1 MPVFVYEARDNAGQ
15 LKKDKIDAPNMR
27 MATQRLQEQKMTVI
41 NIKEQSGGMA
51 QADVLGWYQKFKK
64 VNEQALTVFSRQF
77 ATMINAGLAMVRC
90 LDILSEQTEDKKLQ
104 QTLIQVRRDV
114 EGGSTLSNALAK
126 PPTVFSTLYISMVK
140 AGEMGGV
147 LDEVLER
154 LAGFM
159 EKDFA
164 LKKKVKSALTYPV
177 VILVMALGIVFFLV
191 TYILPTFVTLFEG
204 MNLEL
209 PLPTRILIETTK
221 AVRNPMI
228 LFPLIA
234 LLVVA
239 GVFINRY
246 INTPLGKKQY
256 DLLKLNIPVFGL
268 LNKKVAISRFCRTLG
283 TLLSSGVPI
292 MQALEIVGKA
302 SGNEII
308 AMTVGKIRESIR
320 EGESIASPLGA
331 SGMFPP
337 MVTQM
342 VAVGEETGNLDA
354 MLAKISDFYDTEV
367 EYLLSSLTSMLEPI
381 MIVGMGT
388 IVGFIVVSVF
398 LPLYELIGDM
408 AWRSVRSNGKALP
421 AGGGFSG

>member
-1 MPVFVYEARDNAGQ
+1 MPVFVYEARDAEGQ
-15 LKKDKIDAPNMR
+15 LRKDTVEAPNMR
-27 MATQRLQEQKMTVI
+27 MANQRLQEQKMTVI
-41 NIKEQSGGMA
+41 TISQRAGNVGQSDLM
-51 QADVLGWYQKFKK
+51 GWLNNMKK

-104 QTLIQVRRDV
+104 QTLVQVRRDV
-114 EGGSTLSNALAK
+114 EGGSTLSAALQKHPA
-126 PPTVFSTLYISMVK
+126 VFSTLYYSMVK

-191 TYILPTFVTLFEG
+191 TYILPTFVDLFEG
-204 MNLEL
+204 MNLQL
-209 PLPTRILIETTK
+209 PLPTKILMGTTK
-221 AVRNPMI
+221 AVRNPLVCI
-228 LFPLIA
+228 GGLA
-234 LLVVA
+234 ALVV
-239 GVFINRY
+239 GVFFLNRY
-246 INTPLGKKQY
+246 VSTPLGKKQY
-256 DLLKLNIPVFGL
+256 DLLKLNIPVFGI

-308 AMTVGKIRESIR
+308 ALTVGKIRESIR

-354 MLAKISDFYDTEV
+354 MLSKISDFYDTEV

-381 MIVGMGT
+381 MIVGMGG

-398 LPLYELIGDM
+398 LPLYQLIGSM
-408 AWRSVRSNGKALP
+408 G
-421 AGGGFSG
+421 

>member
-1 MPVFVYEARDNAGQ
+1 MPVFVYEARDASGNRV
-15 LKKDKIDAPNMR
+15 KDTIEAANRKA
-27 MATQRLQEQKMTVI
+27 ATQRLQEQRLTIISLDEKA
-41 NIKEQSGGMA
+41 GGGA
-51 QADVLGWYQKFKK
+51 RGDVGAFFERFKK

-104 QTLIQVRRDV
+104 TTLDQVRRDV
-114 EGGSTLSNALAK
+114 EAGQTLSAALARH
-126 PPTVFSTLYISMVK
+126 PQVFSTLYISMVK

-159 EKDFA
+159 EKDYS

-191 TYILPTFVTLFEG
+191 TYILPTFVELFKG
-204 MNLEL
+204 MNLQL
-209 PLPTRILIETTK
+209 PLPTKILIAITEG
-221 AVRNPMI
+221 ARNPVIVIPALI
-228 LFPLIA
+228 LFVATLV
-234 LLVVA
+234 LL
-239 GVFINRY
+239 GRY
-246 INTPLGKKQY
+246 INTPVGRKQY
-256 DLLKLNIPVFGL
+256 DLLKLNVPVFGL
-268 LNKKVAISRFCRTLG
+268 LTKKVAISRFCRTLG

-308 AMTVGKIRESIR
+308 AMTVTKVRESIR

-331 SGMFPP
+331 SGLFPP

-354 MLAKISDFYDTEV
+354 MLSKIADFYDTEV
-367 EYLLSSLTSMLEPI
+367 EYLLASLTSMLEPI
-381 MIVGMGT
+381 MIVGMGG
-388 IVGFIVVSVF
+388 IVGFIVISVF
-398 LPLYELIGDM
+398 LPLYQLIG
-408 AWRSVRSNGKALP
+408 NLG
-421 AGGGFSG
+421 

>member
-1 MPVFVYEARDNAGQ
+1 MPVFVYEARDATGQ
-15 LKKDKIDAPNMR
+15 LKKDTIEAQNVR
-27 MATQRLQEQKMTVI
+27 LATQRLQEQRMTVI
-41 NIKEQSGGMA
+41 HIKEKTTSVA
-51 QADVLGWYQKFKK
+51 QTDLLGWYQKIRK

-104 QTLIQVRRDV
+104 QTLVQVRRDV
-114 EGGSTLSNALAK
+114 EGGSTLSNALGK
-126 PPTVFSTLYISMVK
+126 HPTVFSTLYISMVK

-159 EKDFA
+159 EKDFG

-191 TYILPTFVTLFEG
+191 TYILPTFVQLFEG
-204 MNLEL
+204 MSLQL
-209 PLPTRILIETTK
+209 PLPTRILIAITK
-221 AVRNPMI
+221 GARNPI
-228 LFPLIA
+228 VLTVVGV
-234 LLVVA
+234 LVVV
-239 GVFINRY
+239 GGILINRY
-246 INTPLGKKQY
+246 IQTPVGKKQY

-308 AMTVGKIRESIR
+308 AMTVSKVRESIR

-354 MLAKISDFYDTEV
+354 MLSKISDFYDTEV
-367 EYLLSSLTSMLEPI
+367 EYLLASLTSMLEPI
-381 MIVGMGT
+381 MIVGMGG
-388 IVGFIVVSVF
+388 IVGFIVISVF
-398 LPLYELIGDM
+398 LPLYQLIG
-408 AWRSVRSNGKALP
+408 NLG
-421 AGGGFSG
+421 

>member
-1 MPVFVYEARDNAGQ
+1 MPTFVYEVRDATGQ
-15 LKKDKIDAPNMR
+15 LRRDTIEAQNVR
-27 MATQRLQEQKMTVI
+27 LATQRLQEQKMTVI
-41 NIKEQSGGMA
+41 SIKEKAAGAGSEGLSGLLQRMR
-51 QADVLGWYQKFKK
+51 K

-104 QTLIQVRRDV
+104 QVLIQVRRDV
-114 EGGSTLSNALAK
+114 EGGSTLSNALGK
-126 PPTVFSTLYISMVK
+126 HPQVFSTLYISMVK

-159 EKDFA
+159 EKDFS

-177 VILVMALGIVFFLV
+177 VILVMAMGIVFFLV

-204 MNLEL
+204 MSLKL
-209 PLPTRILIETTK
+209 PLPTLILITVTK
-221 AVRNPMI
+221 GARNP
-228 LFPLIA
+228 
-234 LLVVA
+234 LVVIPCAIILGGILA
-239 GVFINRY
+239 GLSQY
-246 INTPLGKKQY
+246 TKTSAGKKQY
-256 DLLKLNIPVFGL
+256 DLLKLNIPIFGM
-268 LNKKVAISRFCRTLG
+268 LNKKVSISRFCRTLG

-308 AMTVGKIRESIR
+308 AMTVTKVRESIR

-354 MLAKISDFYDTEV
+354 MLSKIADFYDTEV
-367 EYLLSSLTSMLEPI
+367 EYMLASLTSMLEPI
-381 MIVGMGT
+381 MIVGMGG
-388 IVGFIVVSVF
+388 IVGFIVISVF
-398 LPLYELIGDM
+398 LPLYQLIG
-408 AWRSVRSNGKALP
+408 NLG
-421 AGGGFSG
+421 

>member
-1 MPVFVYEARDNAGQ
+1 MPTFVYEVRDATGQ
-15 LKKDKIDAPNMR
+15 LRRDTLEAQNLR

-41 NIKEQSGGMA
+41 SIKEKASGGG
-51 QADVLGWYQKFKK
+51 QEGISGFLSKLKR
-64 VNEQALTVFSRQF
+64 VNEQALVVFSRQF

-104 QTLIQVRRDV
+104 QVLIQVRRDV
-114 EGGSTLSNALAK
+114 EGGSTLSNALHK
-126 PPTVFSTLYISMVK
+126 HPTVFSTLYTSMVK

-159 EKDFA
+159 EKDFS

-177 VILVMALGIVFFLV
+177 VILVMAMCIVFFLV

-204 MNLEL
+204 MSLKL
-209 PLPTRILIETTK
+209 PLPTQILIVVTK
-221 AVRNPMI
+221 GARNPMVI
-228 LFPLIA
+228 IPC
-234 LLVVA
+234 LLLAA
-239 GVFINRY
+239 GLAFVLNQY
-246 INTPLGKKQY
+246 GKTPGGKKQF
-256 DLLKLNIPVFGL
+256 DMLKLNVPIFGL
-268 LNKKVAISRFCRTLG
+268 LNKKVSISRFCRTLG

-308 AMTVGKIRESIR
+308 AITVTKVRESIR

-354 MLAKISDFYDTEV
+354 MLSKIADFYDTEV
-367 EYLLSSLTSMLEPI
+367 EYMLASLTSMLEPI
-381 MIVGMGT
+381 MIVGMGG
-388 IVGFIVVSVF
+388 IVGFIVISVF
-398 LPLYELIGDM
+398 LPLYQLIG
-408 AWRSVRSNGKALP
+408 NLG
-421 AGGGFSG
+421 

>member
-1 MPVFVYEARDNAGQ
+1 MPVFVYEVRDATGQ
-15 LKKDKIDAPNMR
+15 LKRDTIEAQNIR
-27 MATQRLQEQKMTVI
+27 MATQRLQEQKFTVI
-41 NIKEQSGGMA
+41 NIKEKTTSVG
-51 QADVLGWYQKFKK
+51 QADLMSWYQKLKK
-64 VNEQALTVFSRQF
+64 VNEQALVVFSRQF

-114 EGGSTLSNALAK
+114 EGGATLSNALQK
-126 PPTVFSTLYISMVK
+126 HPNVFSTLYTSMVK

-154 LAGFM
+154 LASFM
-159 EKDFA
+159 EKDFS

-177 VILVMALGIVFFLV
+177 VILIMALAIVFFLV
-191 TYILPTFVTLFEG
+191 TYILPTFVSLFEG
-204 MNLEL
+204 MNLTL
-209 PLPTRILIETTK
+209 PLPTKILIGLTK
-221 AVRNPMI
+221 GARNPIVVIPFLI
-228 LFPLIA
+228 LSVI
-234 LLVVA
+234 
-239 GVFINRY
+239 GFIGLGRY
-246 INTPLGKKQY
+246 IQTPYGKKQY

-292 MQALEIVGKA
+292 MQALEIVGRA

-308 AMTVGKIRESIR
+308 AMTVTKIRDSIR
-320 EGESIASPLGA
+320 EGESIATPLGS

-354 MLAKISDFYDTEV
+354 MLSKISDFYDTEV

-381 MIVGMGT
+381 MIVGMGG
-388 IVGFIVVSVF
+388 IVGFIVISVF
-398 LPLYELIGDM
+398 LPLYQLIGSM
-408 AWRSVRSNGKALP
+408 S
-421 AGGGFSG
+421 

>member
-1 MPVFVYEARDNAGQ
+1 MPTFVYEVRDATGQ
-15 LKKDKIDAPNMR
+15 LRRDTLEAQNLR

-41 NIKEQSGGMA
+41 SIKEKAAGGGQEGIAGFFAKM
-51 QADVLGWYQKFKK
+51 KK
-64 VNEQALTVFSRQF
+64 VNEQALVVFSRQF

-104 QTLIQVRRDV
+104 ATLIQVRRDV
-114 EGGSTLSNALAK
+114 EGGSTLSNALHK
-126 PPTVFSTLYISMVK
+126 HPGVFSTLYTSMVK

-159 EKDFA
+159 QKDFS

-177 VILVMALGIVFFLV
+177 VILVMAMCIVFFLV

-204 MNLEL
+204 MSLKL
-209 PLPTRILIETTK
+209 PLPTQILIVVTK
-221 AVRNPMI
+221 GARNPMV
-228 LFPLIA
+228 LIPCA
-234 LLVVA
+234 FLA
-239 GVFINRY
+239 GGLAFVTNQY
-246 INTPLGKKQY
+246 GKTPGGKKQF
-256 DLLKLNIPVFGL
+256 DMLKLNVPIFGM
-268 LNKKVAISRFCRTLG
+268 LNRKVSISRFCRTLG

-308 AMTVGKIRESIR
+308 AITVTKVRESIR

-354 MLAKISDFYDTEV
+354 MLSKIADFYDTEV
-367 EYLLSSLTSMLEPI
+367 EYMLASLTSMLEPI
-381 MIVGMGT
+381 MIVGMGG
-388 IVGFIVVSVF
+388 IVGFIVISVF
-398 LPLYELIGDM
+398 LPLYQLIG
-408 AWRSVRSNGKALP
+408 NLG
-421 AGGGFSG
+421 

>member
-1 MPVFVYEARDNAGQ
+1 
-15 LKKDKIDAPNMR
+15 
-27 MATQRLQEQKMTVI
+27 
-41 NIKEQSGGMA
+41 
-51 QADVLGWYQKFKK
+51 
-64 VNEQALTVFSRQF
+64 
-77 ATMINAGLAMVRC
+77 MINAGLAMVRC

-114 EGGSTLSNALAK
+114 EGGSTLSNALSK
-126 PPTVFSTLYISMVK
+126 HPTVFSTLYTSMVK

-159 EKDFA
+159 EKDYA

-177 VILVMALGIVFFLV
+177 VILIMALGIVFFLV

-209 PLPTRILIETTK
+209 PLPTRVLIGTTK
-221 AVRNPMI
+221 AVRNPVI
-228 LFPLIA
+228 LIPLIG
-234 LLVVA
+234 VVVVG
-239 GVFINRY
+239 GVFVNRY
-246 INTPLGKKQY
+246 ISTPLGKKQY

-354 MLAKISDFYDTEV
+354 MLSKISDFYDTEV

-381 MIVGMGT
+381 MIVGMGA

-398 LPLYELIGDM
+398 LPLYQLIGNM
-408 AWRSVRSNGKALP
+408 A
-421 AGGGFSG
+421 

>member
-1 MPVFVYEARDNAGQ
+1 MPVFVYEARDAGGQ
-15 LKKDKIDAPNMR
+15 LKKDKIEAPNMR

-41 NIKEQSGGMA
+41 NIKEQSGNPA

-64 VNEQALTVFSRQF
+64 VNEQALVVFSRQF

-104 QTLIQVRRDV
+104 TTLIQVRRDV

-126 PPTVFSTLYISMVK
+126 HPTVFSTLYTSMVK

-159 EKDFA
+159 EKDFG

-177 VILVMALGIVFFLV
+177 VILIMALGIVFFLV
-191 TYILPTFVTLFEG
+191 TYILPTFVQLFEG
-204 MNLEL
+204 MSLQL
-209 PLPTRILIETTK
+209 PLPTKILIGVTK
-221 AVRNPMI
+221 GARNPYI
-228 LFPLIA
+228 FIPALGLFGAGMFA
-234 LLVVA
+234 L
-239 GVFINRY
+239 NRY
-246 INTPLGKKQY
+246 VATPLGRKQY
-256 DLLKLNIPVFGL
+256 DLMKLNVPVFGL

-354 MLAKISDFYDTEV
+354 MLSKISDFYDTEV
-367 EYLLSSLTSMLEPI
+367 EYLLASLTSMLEPI
-381 MIVGMGT
+381 MIVGMGAV
-388 IVGFIVVSVF
+388 VGFIVISVF
-398 LPLYELIGDM
+398 LPLYQLIG
-408 AWRSVRSNGKALP
+408 NLG
-421 AGGGFSG
+421 

>member
-1 MPVFVYEARDNAGQ
+1 MPVFVYEARDASGQ
-15 LKKDKIDAPNMR
+15 RVKDTIEAANRKA
-27 MATQRLQEQKMTVI
+27 ATQRLQEQRLTIISLDEKA
-41 NIKEQSGGMA
+41 GGA
-51 QADVLGWYQKFKK
+51 AGGDVGAFFDRFKK

-104 QTLIQVRRDV
+104 ATLDQVRKDV
-114 EGGSTLSNALAK
+114 EGGQTLSAALARH
-126 PPTVFSTLYISMVK
+126 PSVFSTLYISMVK

-159 EKDFA
+159 EKDFS

-191 TYILPTFVTLFEG
+191 TYILPTFVELFKG
-204 MNLEL
+204 MNLKL
-209 PLPTRILIETTK
+209 PLPTKILIAITEG
-221 AVRNPMI
+221 ARNPMVVI
-228 LFPLIA
+228 PALGLFVVTIV
-234 LLVVA
+234 LL
-239 GVFINRY
+239 GRY
-246 INTPLGKKQY
+246 INTPVGRKQY

-268 LNKKVAISRFCRTLG
+268 LTKKVAISRFCRTLG

-308 AMTVGKIRESIR
+308 AMTVTKVRESIR

-331 SGMFPP
+331 SGLFPP

-354 MLAKISDFYDTEV
+354 MLGKIADFYDTEV
-367 EYLLSSLTSMLEPI
+367 EYLLASLTSMLEPI
-381 MIVGMGT
+381 MIVGMGG
-388 IVGFIVVSVF
+388 IVGFIVISVF
-398 LPLYELIGDM
+398 LPLYQLIG
-408 AWRSVRSNGKALP
+408 NLG
-421 AGGGFSG
+421 

>member
-1 MPVFVYEARDNAGQ
+1 MPVFVYEARDATGQ
-15 LKKDKIDAPNMR
+15 LRRDTIEAPNVR
-27 MATQRLQEQKMTVI
+27 AATQKLQESRYTVI
-41 NIKEQSGGMA
+41 NIKEKATGGSQTDVMA
-51 QADVLGWYQKFKK
+51 WYQKLRK

-114 EGGSTLSNALAK
+114 EGGSTLSNSLGK
-126 PPTVFSTLYISMVK
+126 HPNIFSTLYTSMVK

-154 LAGFM
+154 LANFM
-159 EKDFA
+159 EKDFS
-164 LKKKVKSALTYPV
+164 LKKKVQSALTYPL

-191 TYILPTFVTLFEG
+191 TYILPTFVSLFEG
-204 MNLEL
+204 MSLTL
-209 PLPTRILIETTK
+209 PLPTKILIIITK
-221 AVRNPMI
+221 GAKNPWIVFPFLGLVI
-228 LFPLIA
+228 LGGFA
-234 LLVVA
+234 L
-239 GVFINRY
+239 NRY
-246 INTPLGKKQY
+246 IQTPFGRKQY
-256 DLLKLNIPVFGL
+256 DLLRLNIPVFGL
-268 LNKKVAISRFCRTLG
+268 LNKKVSISRFCRTLG

-308 AMTVGKIRESIR
+308 ALTVGKIRESIR

-354 MLAKISDFYDTEV
+354 MLSKISDFYDTEV
-367 EYLLSSLTSMLEPI
+367 EYMLSSLTSMLEPI
-381 MIVGMGT
+381 MIVGMGG
-388 IVGFIVVSVF
+388 IVGFIVISVF
-398 LPLYELIGDM
+398 LPLYQLIGT
-408 AWRSVRSNGKALP
+408 LH
-421 AGGGFSG
+421 

>member
-1 MPVFVYEARDNAGQ
+1 MPVFVYEARDATGQ
-15 LKKDKIDAPNMR
+15 LKRDTIEAQNLR
-27 MATQRLQEQKMTVI
+27 VATQRLQEQKFTVI
-41 NIKEQSGGMA
+41 NIRERTTAVASTDVMA
-51 QADVLGWYQKFKK
+51 WYQKLKK

-104 QTLIQVRRDV
+104 STLIQVRRDV
-114 EGGSTLSNALAK
+114 EGGATLSNALGK
-126 PPTVFSTLYISMVK
+126 HPSVFSTLYVSMVK

-154 LAGFM
+154 LASFM
-159 EKDFA
+159 EKDFS
-164 LKKKVKSALTYPV
+164 LKKKVKSALTYPI
-177 VILVMALGIVFFLV
+177 VILVMAVLIVIFLV
-191 TYILPTFVTLFEG
+191 LYILPTFVSLFEN
-204 MNLEL
+204 MNIPL
-209 PLPTRILIETTK
+209 PLPTKILIFVTK
-221 AVRNPMI
+221 SATNPVVIIPTAIVLVGAV
-228 LFPLIA
+228 F
-234 LLVVA
+234 
-239 GVFINRY
+239 GINRF
-246 INTPLGKKQY
+246 IATPFGKKQF
-256 DLLKLNIPVFGL
+256 DLLKLNVPVFGL

-308 AMTVGKIRESIR
+308 AMTVTKIRESIR
-320 EGESIASPLGA
+320 EGESIASPLGS

-354 MLAKISDFYDTEV
+354 MLSKISDFYDTEV

-381 MIVGMGT
+381 MIVGMGGV
-388 IVGFIVVSVF
+388 VGFIVIAVF
-398 LPLYELIGDM
+398 LPLYNLIGQ
-408 AWRSVRSNGKALP
+408 LH
-421 AGGGFSG
+421 

>member
-1 MPVFVYEARDNAGQ
+1 MPVFQYEARDQSGQ
-15 LKKDKIDAPNMR
+15 LKRDTITAQNLR
-27 MATQRLQEQKMTVI
+27 MATQKLQEMRYTVI
-41 NIKEQSGGMA
+41 NIKEKTTPGAQQDIFGFLQQFSRVKEQS
-51 QADVLGWYQKFKK
+51 
-64 VNEQALTVFSRQF
+64 LTVFSRQF

-90 LDILSEQTEDKKLQ
+90 LDILSEQTDDKKLQ

-126 PPTVFSTLYISMVK
+126 HPQVFNTLFVSMVK

-154 LAGFM
+154 LASFM
-159 EKDFA
+159 ERDFS
-164 LKKKVKSALTYPV
+164 LRKKVKAALTYPV

-191 TYILPTFVTLFEG
+191 TYILPTFVELFRG
-204 MNLEL
+204 MDLTL
-209 PLPTRILIETTK
+209 PLPTQILIAITEGS
-221 AVRNPMI
+221 RNPVIIIPVFAI
-228 LFPLIA
+228 LFFGLIA
-234 LLVVA
+234 LQ
-239 GVFINRY
+239 RY
-246 INTPLGKKQY
+246 VQTPFGRKQY
-256 DLLKLNIPVFGL
+256 DLLKLNLPVFGL
-268 LNKKVAISRFCRTLG
+268 LNKKVSISRFCRTLG

-308 AMTVGKIRESIR
+308 AMTVAKVRESIR

-354 MLAKISDFYDTEV
+354 MLSKIADFYDTEV

-381 MIVGMGT
+381 MIVGMGG
-388 IVGFIVVSVF
+388 IVGFIVISVF
-398 LPLYELIGDM
+398 LPLYQIIG
-408 AWRSVRSNGKALP
+408 KLQ
-421 AGGGFSG
+421 

>member
-1 MPVFVYEARDNAGQ
+1 
-15 LKKDKIDAPNMR
+15 
-27 MATQRLQEQKMTVI
+27 
-41 NIKEQSGGMA
+41 
-51 QADVLGWYQKFKK
+51 
-64 VNEQALTVFSRQF
+64 LTVFSRQF

-104 QTLIQVRRDV
+104 QTLVQVRRDV
-114 EGGSTLSNALAK
+114 EGGSTLSNALGK
-126 PPTVFSTLYISMVK
+126 HPTVFSQLYISMVK

-159 EKDFA
+159 EKDFG

-191 TYILPTFVTLFEG
+191 TYILPTFVQLFEG
-204 MNLEL
+204 MSLQL
-209 PLPTRILIETTK
+209 PLPTRILIAITK
-221 AVRNPMI
+221 GARNPI
-228 LFPLIA
+228 VVG
-234 LLVVA
+234 VVA
-239 GVFINRY
+239 ALTVVGGVLMNRY
-246 INTPLGKKQY
+246 IQTPVGKKQY

-308 AMTVGKIRESIR
+308 AMTVSKVRESIR

-354 MLAKISDFYDTEV
+354 MLSKISDFYDTEV
-367 EYLLSSLTSMLEPI
+367 EYLLASLTSMLEPI
-381 MIVGMGT
+381 MIVGMGG
-388 IVGFIVVSVF
+388 IVGFIVISVF
-398 LPLYELIGDM
+398 LPLYQLIG
-408 AWRSVRSNGKALP
+408 NLG
-421 AGGGFSG
+421 

>member
-1 MPVFVYEARDNAGQ
+1 MPVFVYEARDATGQ
-15 LKKDKIDAPNMR
+15 LKRDTIEAQNLR
-27 MATQRLQEQKMTVI
+27 VATQRLQEQKFTVI
-41 NIKEQSGGMA
+41 NIRERTTTVASTDVMA
-51 QADVLGWYQKFKK
+51 WYQKLKR

-104 QTLIQVRRDV
+104 STLVQVRRDV
-114 EGGSTLSNALAK
+114 EGGATLSNALGK
-126 PPTVFSTLYISMVK
+126 HPQVFSTLYTSMVK

-154 LAGFM
+154 LASFM
-159 EKDFA
+159 EKDFS

-177 VILVMALGIVFFLV
+177 VILVMAVLIVIFLV
-191 TYILPTFVTLFEG
+191 LYILPTFVSLFEN
-204 MNLEL
+204 MNIPL
-209 PLPTRILIETTK
+209 PLPTKILIFVTK
-221 AVRNPMI
+221 GATNPVVIIPVII
-228 LFPLIA
+228 LCVLTVVGLQRFIA
-234 LLVVA
+234 
-239 GVFINRY
+239 
-246 INTPLGKKQY
+246 TPYCKKQF
-256 DLLKLNIPVFGL
+256 DLLKLNVPVFGL

-308 AMTVGKIRESIR
+308 AMTVTKIRESIR
-320 EGESIASPLGA
+320 EGESIASPLGS

-354 MLAKISDFYDTEV
+354 MLSKISDFYDTEV

-381 MIVGMGT
+381 MIVGMGGV
-388 IVGFIVVSVF
+388 VGFIVIAVF
-398 LPLYELIGDM
+398 LPLYNLIGQ
-408 AWRSVRSNGKALP
+408 LH
-421 AGGGFSG
+421 

>member
-1 MPVFVYEARDNAGQ
+1 MPVFVYEARDATGQ
-15 LKKDKIDAPNMR
+15 LKKDTIEAQNVR
-27 MATQRLQEQKMTVI
+27 MATQRLQEQRMTVI
-41 NIKEQSGGMA
+41 HIKEKTTNVA
-51 QADVLGWYQKFKK
+51 QTDLLGWYQKIRK

-104 QTLIQVRRDV
+104 QTLVQVRRDV
-114 EGGSTLSNALAK
+114 EGGSTLSNALGK
-126 PPTVFSTLYISMVK
+126 HPTVFSTLYISMVK

-159 EKDFA
+159 EKDFG

-191 TYILPTFVTLFEG
+191 TYILPTFVQLFEG
-204 MNLEL
+204 MSLQL
-209 PLPTRILIETTK
+209 PLPTRILIAITK
-221 AVRNPMI
+221 GARNPII
-228 LFPLIA
+228 LAVVGF
-234 LLVVA
+234 LVVV
-239 GVFINRY
+239 GGILLNRY
-246 INTPLGKKQY
+246 IQTPVGKKQY
-256 DLLKLNIPVFGL
+256 DLLKLNLPVFGL

-308 AMTVGKIRESIR
+308 AMTVSKVRESIR

-354 MLAKISDFYDTEV
+354 MLSKISDFYDTEV
-367 EYLLSSLTSMLEPI
+367 EYLLASLTSMLEPI
-381 MIVGMGT
+381 MIVGMGG
-388 IVGFIVVSVF
+388 IVGFIVISVF
-398 LPLYELIGDM
+398 LPLYQLIG
-408 AWRSVRSNGKALP
+408 NLG
-421 AGGGFSG
+421 

>member
-1 MPVFVYEARDNAGQ
+1 MPVFVYEARDAGGQ
-15 LKKDKIDAPNMR
+15 LRKDTIEAQNVR

-41 NIKEQSGGMA
+41 HIKEKSANVA
-51 QADVLGWYQKFKK
+51 QTDLLGWYQKMRR

-104 QTLIQVRRDV
+104 QVLVQVRRDV
-114 EGGSTLSNALAK
+114 EGGSTLSNALGK
-126 PPTVFSTLYISMVK
+126 HPTVFSTLYISMVK

-159 EKDFA
+159 EKDFS

-177 VILVMALGIVFFLV
+177 VILVMAMGIVFFLV

-204 MNLEL
+204 MSLKL
-209 PLPTRILIETTK
+209 PLPTQILIGITK
-221 AVRNPMI
+221 GARNPAIMI
-228 LFPLIA
+228 PCLA
-234 LLVVA
+234 LCVV
-239 GVFINRY
+239 GGFFLNRY
-246 INTPLGKKQY
+246 IQTPVGKKQY

-308 AMTVGKIRESIR
+308 AMTVTKIRESIR

-354 MLAKISDFYDTEV
+354 MLSKISDFYDTEV
-367 EYLLSSLTSMLEPI
+367 EYLLASLTSMLEPI
-381 MIVGMGT
+381 MIVGMGG
-388 IVGFIVVSVF
+388 IVGFIVISVF
-398 LPLYELIGDM
+398 LPLYQLIG
-408 AWRSVRSNGKALP
+408 NLG
-421 AGGGFSG
+421 